1 MRKERLLFPKLLRIL
16 ASFFIVLLFQILKL
30 DPFTPIPILGV
41 PFSTVVIFLLSAL
54 TAKLLSRLSMTKK
67 LV

>member
-30 DPFTPIPILGV
+30 DPFSPILGV